1 VAEAAAMESKATEEL
16 AELSRLE
23 AELAPLGNKLA
34 FGEAAAR
41 LRQFKPS
48 STRGKEMLTDHLHWW
63 ENADSFL
70 DVLANDL
77 ATPIQ
82 GTLDQPQGPS
92 WRGLVGGT
100 ADGLKV
106 KPPSGPEVTLPFPH
120 WTPASLAALA
130 ERVLERAADSD
141 EYYRRRELLV
151 AFAMRSGLITYG
163 VVAGRELAREHP
175 GFRTRWALQQ
185 P

>member
-1 VAEAAAMESKATEEL
+1 MAAE
-16 AELSRLE
+16 
-23 AELAPLGNKLA
+23 
-34 FGEAAAR
+34 R
-41 LRQFKPS
+41 LR
-48 STRGKEMLTDHLHWW
+48 WW

-77 ATPIQ
+77 ATPIE
-82 GTLDQPQGPS
+82 GTLDRPQGPS
-92 WRGLVGGT
+92 SRGLIGGT
-100 ADGLKV
+100 ADGLKL
-106 KPPSGPEVTLPFPH
+106 KPASGPEITLPFPY

-130 ERVLERAADSD
+130 ERVLGRAADSD

-151 AFAMRSGLITYG
+151 AFAMRSGLKTYG

-175 GFRTRWALQQ
+175 GFRMRWALQE